1 MYWKKMRNYLTREM
15 AEVIDWLSAN
25 KFSLNISQTE
35 YMSDTDEDDSTDCFK
50 IKVNGNHIER
60 ALSYKFL
67 GVIK

>member
-1 MYWKKMRNYLTREM
+1 M

-67 GVIK
+67 GVIQ